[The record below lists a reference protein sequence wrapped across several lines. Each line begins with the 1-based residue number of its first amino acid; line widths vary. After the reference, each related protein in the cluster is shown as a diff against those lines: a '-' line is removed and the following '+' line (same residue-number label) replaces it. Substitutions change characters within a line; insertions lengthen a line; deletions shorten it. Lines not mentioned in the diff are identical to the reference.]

1 MKWWDFFRGEHFDKK
16 LFGRQNTIFV
26 ILFVFVYPAPA
37 YTQKND
43 VNNPAFEGRQYILY
57 VHIDGE
63 LCNGFSVNFEIG
75 KIWHH

>member
-1 MKWWDFFRGEHFDKK
+1 MVGFFSGRTFRQKIVREAKHDFC
-16 LFGRQNTIFV
+16 
-26 ILFVFVYPAPA
+26 
-37 YTQKND
+37 YTFCFCIPGTRLHTKKND

-63 LCNGFSVNFEIG
+63 LCDGFSVNFEIG